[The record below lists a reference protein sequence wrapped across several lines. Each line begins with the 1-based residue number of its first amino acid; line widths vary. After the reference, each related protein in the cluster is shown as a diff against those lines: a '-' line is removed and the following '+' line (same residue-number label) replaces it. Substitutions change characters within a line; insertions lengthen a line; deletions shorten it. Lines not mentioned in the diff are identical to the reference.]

1 CRPPG
6 PYFLRRF
13 ENVEVV
19 TPLTFTHGAPPS
31 GARCF
36 FLRASAATLRAASIT
51 AWYLDGRPTPRFG
64 GGGISSRAT
73 STSRSSRFRSVNVI
87 LFLWFLVPWFGARSV
102 SGCQDRRQPC

>member
-1 CRPPG
+1 FRSCWPPG

-87 LFLWFLVPWFGARSV
+87 LVPFLGSLVRTLAV
-102 SGCQDRRQPC
+102 